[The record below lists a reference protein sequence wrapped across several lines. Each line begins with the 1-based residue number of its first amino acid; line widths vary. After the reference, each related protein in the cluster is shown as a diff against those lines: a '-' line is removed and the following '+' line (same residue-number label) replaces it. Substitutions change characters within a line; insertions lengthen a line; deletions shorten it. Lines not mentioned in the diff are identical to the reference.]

1 MRRSSGFAIW
11 WTRQLI
17 AGLSPAVELLKG
29 ILKMKAIVTIL
40 FTMLIIGFATPVY
53 DFGAASAQAKQK
65 SPQKKE
71 QEPSPKP
78 KDPTG
83 SLRIPDATVY
93 DQNGN
98 KLKFYTDLVKGKTVA
113 INFIFTTCTA
123 ICPALTATFRRVQ
136 QQLGER
142 VGQDVHLIS
151 VSVDPT
157 TDVPERLKEYAAK
170 FKAGPGWTFV
180 TGDKVEI
187 DSVLLALGTAV
198 ANKNDHTPMVLIGN
212 EAAGNWSRAYG
223 LSPPTRLVDLIKA
236 AASKSVATST
246 KLERECISL
255 RPHRDLRAY
264 QHCRLRIDYWL
275 PSLRSNWQLASGNRQ

>member
-1 MRRSSGFAIW
+1 
-11 WTRQLI
+11 
-17 AGLSPAVELLKG
+17 
-29 ILKMKAIVTIL
+29 MKAIVMIL
-40 FTMLIIGFATPVY
+40 FAAFILGFATPVSN
-53 DFGAASAQAKQK
+53 FGEASAQGREN
-65 SPQKKE
+65 SRQKKE
-71 QEPSPKP
+71 QEPAPKP
-78 KDPTG
+78 KDSTAH
-83 SLRIPDATVY
+83 RIPDATVY

-123 ICPALTATFRRVQ
+123 ICPSLTATFRRVQ
-136 QQLGER
+136 QQLGDR
-142 VGQDVHLIS
+142 VGHDVHLIS

-180 TGDKVEI
+180 TGDKGEI

-212 EAAGNWSRAYG
+212 ESAGNWSRAYG

-236 AASKSVATST
+236 AASKSVATRTGEGS
-246 KLERECISL
+246 
-255 RPHRDLRAY
+255 
-264 QHCRLRIDYWL
+264 
-275 PSLRSNWQLASGNRQ
+275 

>member
-1 MRRSSGFAIW
+1 
-11 WTRQLI
+11 
-17 AGLSPAVELLKG
+17 
-29 ILKMKAIVTIL
+29 MKAFVLIMFAVFIL
-40 FTMLIIGFATPVY
+40 ATPVY

-65 SPQKKE
+65 ARQKKE
-71 QEPSPKP
+71 QEPAPKP
-78 KDPTG
+78 KDSTA
-83 SLRIPDATVY
+83 LRIPDATVY

-123 ICPALTATFRRVQ
+123 ICPSLTATFRRVQ
-136 QQLGER
+136 QELGDR

-198 ANKNDHTPMVLIGN
+198 ANKRRPYPNSPYWQRV
-212 EAAGNWSRAYG
+212 SRQ
-223 LSPPTRLVDLIKA
+223 LV
-236 AASKSVATST
+236 S
-246 KLERECISL
+246 
-255 RPHRDLRAY
+255 
-264 QHCRLRIDYWL
+264 RLRIVSAY
-275 PSLRSNWQLASGNRQ
+275 SAR

>member
-1 MRRSSGFAIW
+1 
-11 WTRQLI
+11 
-17 AGLSPAVELLKG
+17 
-29 ILKMKAIVTIL
+29 MKAIVMIL
-40 FTMLIIGFATPVY
+40 FAAFILGSVTPVY
-53 DFGAASAQAKQK
+53 DFGAASAQGRQK
-65 SPQKKE
+65 SRQKKE
-71 QEPSPKP
+71 QEPAPKP
-78 KDPTG
+78 KDPTA

-123 ICPALTATFRRVQ
+123 ICPSLTATFRRVQ
-136 QQLGER
+136 QELGDR

-187 DSVLLALGTAV
+187 DSVLLSTRYGGGEQGRPYPNGPYWQRV
-198 ANKNDHTPMVLIGN
+198 
-212 EAAGNWSRAYG
+212 SRQ
-223 LSPPTRLVDLIKA
+223 LV
-236 AASKSVATST
+236 S
-246 KLERECISL
+246 
-255 RPHRDLRAY
+255 
-264 QHCRLRIDYWL
+264 RLRIVSAY
-275 PSLRSNWQLASGNRQ
+275 SAR